1 MSDFFAGVTGFKFP
15 DTLWDKGSLPSVVGG
30 PAGSDGT
37 PDGVWWNDILHA
49 PRYLLVVVSE
59 PMRALSSLAYGV
71 IFTNRLQRNSSSR
84 VSMSTRATSQCLTRW
99 TRETSCFACTRRIGR
114 GSPRTRLQ
122 THCHMLPYV
131 PWLSCVL
138 EISISSITSSRVCS
152 TLTVRP
158 GSACGSIYRIVR
170 TRILSTNSNPSN
182 VSSDRISPGVC
193 HPSNPCNFSNFVTRQ
208 DWWDFLKIEMRGFSC
223 ILPHFSINNR
233 C

>member
-1 MSDFFAGVTGFKFP
+1 MRHHVKIGHSILVRTGSDRTGKFATHATLNINGVNLMFRVESYILGRKHENTTRHIKGGCLADMSDFFAGVTGFKFP
-15 DTLWDKGSLPSVVGG
+15 DTLWDKGPLPSVVGG
-30 PAGSDGT
+30 PAGSDDT

-59 PMRALSSLAYGV
+59 PMRALSPLAYGV

-99 TRETSCFACTRRIGR
+99 TRETSCFSCTRRIGR

-138 EISISSITSSRVCS
+138 EISISSITSLSVFS
-152 TLTVRP
+152 TLTV
-158 GSACGSIYRIVR
+158 
-170 TRILSTNSNPSN
+170 
-182 VSSDRISPGVC
+182 
-193 HPSNPCNFSNFVTRQ
+193 
-208 DWWDFLKIEMRGFSC
+208 
-223 ILPHFSINNR
+223 
-233 C
+233 